1 MPEISSDFH
10 VEIAN
15 YETDIDALRAV
26 REPVFVNEQQVPIEL
41 EWDEL
46 DPKSIHVIAFDS
58 ATGQPIGTGR
68 LTPEH
73 KIGRMAV
80 MPDWRNRGVG
90 AALLIRLL
98 DIARERG
105 IGEVVLHA
113 QVRAQDF
120 YKRHGFEPFGER
132 FMEAGIEH
140 QSMRRRLE
148 PVAPLQRPNPARQ
161 ANGEEREVD
170 TFVDCRAAVLDL
182 LRAAKHQLWIYSRD
196 LDPLLLGEPDALEE
210 IRRIGLSGRGA
221 DIRVLLQD
229 PSAAIQA
236 RTPLIALGQRLSSAW
251 QVRQPVEDVD
261 LQYAS
266 AFVLND
272 QGGYLFRVLGS
283 RFEGY
288 VNPHGP
294 GRHRQLLE
302 YFRQVWERAKP
313 ADELRQ
319 MRL

>member
-26 REPVFVNEQQVPIEL
+26 REPVFVVEQQVPIEL

-46 DPKSIHVIAFDS
+46 DPRSTHIIAFDS

-80 MPDWRNRGVG
+80 MPEWRGRGVG
-90 AALLIRLL
+90 AMLLIRLM

-105 IGEVVLHA
+105 IDEVVLHA
-113 QVRAQDF
+113 QVRAQEF
-120 YKRHGFEPFGER
+120 YRRHGFEPFGER

-140 QSMRRRLE
+140 QSMRCRLE
-148 PVAPLQRPNPARQ
+148 PAAQPPRPNPARQ

-170 TFVDCRAAVLDL
+170 TFVDCRAAVLEL
-182 LRAAKHQLWIYSRD
+182 LRAARHQLWIYTRD
-196 LDPLLLGEPDALEE
+196 LDPLLLGEADALEE

-221 DIRVLLQD
+221 DIRILLQD
-229 PSAAIQA
+229 PAAAVHA
-236 RTPLIALGQRLSSAW
+236 RTPLIALGQRLASSL
-251 QVRQPVEDVD
+251 QIRQPVEEVD

-266 AFVLND
+266 AFLLND
-272 QGGYLFRVLGS
+272 QGGYMFRALGS

-294 GRHRQLLE
+294 GRHRQLLD